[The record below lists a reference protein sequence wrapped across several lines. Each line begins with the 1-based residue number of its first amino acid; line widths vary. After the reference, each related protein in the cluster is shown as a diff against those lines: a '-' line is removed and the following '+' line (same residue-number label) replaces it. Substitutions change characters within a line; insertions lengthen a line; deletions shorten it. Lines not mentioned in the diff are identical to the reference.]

1 MHVIKCNAYY
11 RFRAASGKI
20 HTSWYTNYL
29 STKST
34 YLDDTPKYIYR
45 VRIIFSEVIPEK

>member
-1 MHVIKCNAYY
+1 MHVIKCKAYY

-34 YLDDTPKYIYR
+34 YLDDTP